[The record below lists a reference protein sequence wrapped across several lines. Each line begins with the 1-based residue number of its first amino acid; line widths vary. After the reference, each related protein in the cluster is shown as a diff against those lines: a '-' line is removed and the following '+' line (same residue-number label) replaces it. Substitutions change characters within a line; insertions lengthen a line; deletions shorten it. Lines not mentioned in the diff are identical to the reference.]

1 MLMEVVDCALPEVA
15 VRLMG
20 LGKDGCAASQ
30 VGFAV
35 VALESSVLEVLVC
48 LRRVN

>member
-15 VRLMG
+15 VRLME
-20 LGKDGCAASQ
+20 LDKDGCAASQ
-30 VGFAV
+30 VGFE
-35 VALESSVLEVLVC
+35 VAASESTVLEVLAC